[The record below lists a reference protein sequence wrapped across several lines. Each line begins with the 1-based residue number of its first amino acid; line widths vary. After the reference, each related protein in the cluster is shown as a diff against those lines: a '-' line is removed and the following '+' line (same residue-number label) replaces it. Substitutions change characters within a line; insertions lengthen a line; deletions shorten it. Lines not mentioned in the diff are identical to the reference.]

1 MELPELFLI
10 TAGAYTIHVLFQVLI
25 TVSMLN
31 MCGSGFLSNSQVIAY
46 SYHLMC

>member
-1 MELPELFLI
+1 MKLPELFLI
-10 TAGAYTIHVLFQVLI
+10 TAGAYTMHVLFQVLI

-31 MCGSGFLSNSQVIAY
+31 MCGSGFLLNSQVTAN